1 MAEIE
6 TNHRWSLIIEVQGA
20 MNYQSEKI
28 TKLLLSLTKRNAN
41 IISKSDWFILWYSKT
56 VSVLQTDL
64 SSQKTLIR
72 FHKSPWRDCKFLFNG
87 DFYLNNFLTC
97 KRNRSWKVGSFTII
111 TVHRVLPPF
120 FKFWKLTCSFKVRVL
135 SKILLYIRH
144 NLERVFG
151 EGSMRHFWYMWKRF
165 KCPCIWLF

>member
-64 SSQKTLIR
+64 FSKYFDSFSQVALKGL
-72 FHKSPWRDCKFLFNG
+72 
-87 DFYLNNFLTC
+87 
-97 KRNRSWKVGSFTII
+97 
-111 TVHRVLPPF
+111 
-120 FKFWKLTCSFKVRVL
+120 
-135 SKILLYIRH
+135 
-144 NLERVFG
+144 
-151 EGSMRHFWYMWKRF
+151 
-165 KCPCIWLF
+165 